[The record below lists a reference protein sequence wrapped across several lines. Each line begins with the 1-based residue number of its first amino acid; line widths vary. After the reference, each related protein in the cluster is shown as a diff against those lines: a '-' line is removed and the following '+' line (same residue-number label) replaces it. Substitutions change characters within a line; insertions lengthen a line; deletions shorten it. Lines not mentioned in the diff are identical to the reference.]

1 MVLTAGD
8 VFRVQCTFPNVE
20 SEAVLNKK
28 SNNIGK
34 KSGKKQGNGADCW

>member
-20 SEAVLNKK
+20 SEAVLNEK
-28 SNNIGK
+28 SNNIGE
-34 KSGKKQGNGADCW
+34 KSGKK